1 MDKNQNNS
9 MENCHSV
16 CLNRDHIDDMTN
28 LAEDNFDAYAVFMFI
43 IKRMGADNTL
53 HTTMKDLEGA
63 LNRGEKALSEAIGYL
78 ESEGLLG
85 MDGKGQRV
93 VCHVS
98 PYVVQPS
105 YMGAD
110 GELPVLFE
118 DALKLAASKAIEEA
132 VAKRDAEIESRGLG
146 AKTKNYFGKG
156 FEEKLKR
163 SILANTEALVRRH
176 NNSAD
181 TCLTGKWA
189 APAKLHF
196 SQIAQIIAEIYDVTY
211 MIPTEEEKKD
221 YEEDGLEAEEGLGI
235 AVREHHAEFIHM
247 DEETFRMVA
256 MQYDC
261 TMTDGEFQSCMS
273 IVKSM
278 AYAKTTSIAAEG
290 SCICDAETA
299 SRIHEAEMER
309 EKGFTNK
316 PVPTAPEDQPGV
328 KGGKIYTHDIAAM
341 ITEIFENVLSRYNI
355 HVPSPEDGD
364 REEDNM
370 IGLYGSTYSEILDST
385 EAEIVQA
392 LKHAGVSEGRYVT
405 DEFSGN
411 Y

>member
-1 MDKNQNNS
+1 
-9 MENCHSV
+9 MENRHSV
-16 CLNRDHIDDMTN
+16 CLDKDHIDDITD
-28 LAEDNFDAYAVFMFI
+28 LAKNYFDAYTVFMFI
-43 IKRMGADNTL
+43 ISHMEADNTL

-63 LNRGEKALSEAIGYL
+63 LNRGEKALSDAIGYL
-78 ESEGLLG
+78 EKEGLLG

-98 PYVVQPS
+98 PYVVQTS
-105 YMGAD
+105 YMD
-110 GELPVLFE
+110 TEKELPVLFE

-132 VAKRDAEIESRGLG
+132 LAKRDSEIESRGSD
-146 AKTKNYFGKG
+146 AKARRYFGKG

-163 SILANTEALVRRH
+163 NILANTEALVRRH

-181 TCLTGKWA
+181 ACLTGKWA

-221 YEEDGLEAEEGLGI
+221 CKEFKMDIIEGLGI
-235 AVREHHAEFIHM
+235 AVWEGCAETIHT

-261 TMTDGEFQSCMS
+261 TMTDEEFQSCMS

-278 AYAKTTSIAAEG
+278 AYAKTTNIAAKG
-290 SCICDAETA
+290 SCICDAEAT
-299 SRIHEAEMER
+299 SWMHETETEK
-309 EKGFTNK
+309 EKGFTSQ
-316 PVPTAPEDQPGV
+316 PVPTTPEDQPGV
-328 KGGKIYTHDIAAM
+328 RDGKIYTRDIAAA
-341 ITEIFENVLSRYNI
+341 ITEIFEDVLSRYSI
-355 HVPSPEDGD
+355 HVPSPEDDD

-370 IGLYGSTYSEILDST
+370 VGLYGSTYSEILDST
-385 EAEIVQA
+385 EAEIVQT
-392 LKHAGVSEGRYVT
+392 LEHAGVSEEKYVT